1 LCLARARR
9 IVRSHSDSSI
19 SRLSGTISQASYASS
34 IAGLC
39 SLENEL
45 DTDSDRE
52 VFRLGETSGSLPD
65 PLGDLLRPSNR
76 RVLDFGLEDRVPSRV
91 SSSILEMLVAAV
103 RVEVERCEKRVKLPS
118 ELLCAET
125 DEREAEDLDRR
136 EPLMDPPKIS
146 PRPLPGKALKRLR
159 EIASSPKIA
168 TRERLLAVGVEGTE
182 FLPVRNL
189 NRPY

>member
-1 LCLARARR
+1 MCLASARR

-19 SRLSGTISQASYASS
+19 SRFSGTISQASYASS
-34 IAGLC
+34 TAGLC

-45 DTDSDRE
+45 DTDPDLE
-52 VFRLGETSGSLPD
+52 VRRLGETSGSLPD
-65 PLGDLLRPSNR
+65 PFGDLLRPSSR
-76 RVLDFGLEDRVPSRV
+76 LVLDFCLDDRVPSRV

-103 RVEVERCEKRVKLPS
+103 SVEVERCEKRVKLPS

-125 DEREAEDLDRR
+125 DECEVEDLDRR
-136 EPLMDPPKIS
+136 DPLMVPPKMS

-168 TRERLLAVGVEGTE
+168 ARERPLTVGVEGTE

-189 NRPY
+189 NRP